1 MLESEADAAALAVLA
16 EVFLLGAMNLISAD
30 NVSKSDSVSLRLQGG
45 HDS

>member
-1 MLESEADAAALAVLA
+1 MLESKAGAAALAELA
-16 EVFLLGAMNLISAD
+16 VDLGLGAMNLISAD